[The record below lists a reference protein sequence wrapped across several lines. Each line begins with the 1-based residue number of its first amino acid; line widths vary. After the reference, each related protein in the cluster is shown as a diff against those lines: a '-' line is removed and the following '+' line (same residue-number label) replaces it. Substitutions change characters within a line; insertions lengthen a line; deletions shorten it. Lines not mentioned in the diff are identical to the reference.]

1 MKKIGII
8 PARMAS
14 SRFPGKP
21 MKKIL
26 GIPMIEHCYIRSK
39 MCLDL
44 DEIYVA
50 TCDQEIFQYINS
62 IGGKAV
68 MTSDVHERATE
79 RAGEAL
85 LKIEKKENLI
95 YDIVIMIQGDEPLV
109 HPQMLSKMII
119 PFINDNNIEVTNLMV
134 RLYEP
139 EEISSA
145 DIVKVVVNH
154 NNKALYM
161 SREAIPSNR
170 NYKSKVNYYR
180 QLGLIAFK
188 RDAIINFISLD
199 PTKLEIIESVDM
211 NRFLEND
218 ITINMIETNLSVDG
232 VDTPQDLIRVE
243 KKMKKDELYKLYKSK
258 I

>member
-218 ITINMIETNLSVDG
+218 IAIHMIETNLSVDG

-243 KKMKKDELYKLYKSK
+243 KKMKQDELYKLYKK
-258 I
+258 

>member
-50 TCDQEIFQYINS
+50 TCDQEIYQYINS

-68 MTSDVHERATE
+68 MTSDIHERATE

-85 LKIEKKENLI
+85 LKIEKKENTS

-109 HPQMLSKMII
+109 HPQMLSKMIT
-119 PFINDNNIEVTNLMV
+119 PFINVNNIEVTNLMV

-170 NYKSKVNYYR
+170 NYKSQVNYFR

-188 RDAIINFISLD
+188 REAIINFISLD

>member
-243 KKMKKDELYKLYKSK
+243 KKMKQDELYKLYKK
-258 I
+258 

>member
-134 RLYEP
+134 KLYEP
-139 EEISSA
+139 EEIRSA

-170 NYKSKVNYYR
+170 NYKSNVNYFR

-188 RDAIINFISLD
+188 REAIINFMSLD
-199 PTKLEIIESVDM
+199 PSKLEIIESVDM

>member
-44 DEIYVA
+44 DEVYVA
-50 TCDQEIFQYINS
+50 TCDKEIYEYI
-62 IGGKAV
+62 IKVGGKAV
-68 MTSDVHERATE
+68 MTADVHERATE

-85 LKIEKKENLI
+85 LKIEKINKLK
-95 YDIVIMIQGDEPLV
+95 YDVVIMIQGDEPLV
-109 HPQMLSKMII
+109 HPQMLSEMITPI
-119 PFINDNNIEVTNLMV
+119 INNNDVNVTNLMV
-134 RLYEP
+134 RLKETK
-139 EEISSA
+139 EINSA
-145 DIVKVVVNH
+145 DIVKVVVNF
-154 NNKALYM
+154 NNRALYM

-170 NYKSKVNYYR
+170 NYKYKVNYFR

-188 RDAIINFISLD
+188 RQAIINFNLLN

-211 NRFLEND
+211 NRLLEND
-218 ITINMIETNLSVDG
+218 ISIHMIETFLTVDG
-232 VDTPQDLIRVE
+232 VDTPKDLIRVE
-243 KKMKKDELYKLYKSK
+243 EKMKLDELYKAYKK
-258 I
+258 

>member
-44 DEIYVA
+44 DEVYVA
-50 TCDQEIFQYINS
+50 TCDKEIYEYI
-62 IGGKAV
+62 IKVGGKAV
-68 MTSDVHERATE
+68 MTADVHERATE

-85 LKIEKKENLI
+85 LKIEKINKLK

-109 HPQMLSKMII
+109 HPQMLTEMITPI
-119 PFINDNNIEVTNLMV
+119 INNNDVDVTNLMV
-134 RLYEP
+134 RLK
-139 EEISSA
+139 EIKEINSA
-145 DIVKVVVNH
+145 DIVKVVVNF
-154 NNKALYM
+154 NNRALYM
-161 SREAIPSNR
+161 SREAIPSKR
-170 NYKSKVNYYR
+170 NYKDKVNYFR

-188 RDAIINFISLD
+188 RQAIINFNLLN

-211 NRFLEND
+211 NRLLEND
-218 ITINMIETNLSVDG
+218 ISIQMIETFLTVDG
-232 VDTPQDLIRVE
+232 VDTPKDLVRVE
-243 KKMKKDELYKLYKSK
+243 KKMKLDELYKAYKK
-258 I
+258 

>member
-26 GIPMIEHCYIRSK
+26 GIPMIEHCYIRAK

-50 TCDQEIFQYINS
+50 TCDQEIYQYINS

-68 MTSDVHERATE
+68 MTSDIHERATE

-85 LKIEKKENLI
+85 LKIEKKENI
-95 YDIVIMIQGDEPLV
+95 NYDIVIMIQGDEPLV

-119 PFINDNNIEVTNLMV
+119 PLINDNNIDVTNLMV

-145 DIVKVVVNH
+145 DIVKVVVNQ
-154 NNKALYM
+154 NNEALYM

-170 NYKSKVNYYR
+170 TYKSKVNYFR

-188 RDAIINFISLD
+188 REAIINFISLD
-199 PTKLEIIESVDM
+199 PSRLEIIESVDM
-211 NRFLEND
+211 NRFLENNV
-218 ITINMIETNLSVDG
+218 TINMIETNLSVDG

-243 KKMKKDELYKLYKSK
+243 KKMKNDELYELYESK

>member
-14 SRFPGKP
+14 SRYPGKP

-26 GIPMIEHCYIRSK
+26 GIPMIEHCYVRAK

-44 DEIYVA
+44 DEVYVA
-50 TCDQEIFQYINS
+50 TCDKEIYEYIIN

-68 MTSDVHERATE
+68 MTADVHERATE

-85 LKIEKKENLI
+85 LKIEKINKLK
-95 YDIVIMIQGDEPLV
+95 YDVVIMIQGDEPLV
-109 HPQMLSKMII
+109 HPQMLSEMITPI
-119 PFINDNNIEVTNLMV
+119 INNNDVDVTNLMV
-134 RLYEP
+134 RLIETK
-139 EEISSA
+139 EIDSP
-145 DIVKVVVNH
+145 DIVKVVVNS
-154 NNKALYM
+154 NNRALYM

-170 NYKSKVNYYR
+170 NYDDKINYFR

-188 RDAIINFISLD
+188 RQAIINFNLLN

-211 NRFLEND
+211 NRLLEND
-218 ITINMIETNLSVDG
+218 ISIQMIETFLTVDG
-232 VDTPQDLIRVE
+232 VDTPKDLIRVE
-243 KKMKKDELYKLYKSK
+243 EKMKLDELYKAYKK
-258 I
+258 

>member
-26 GIPMIEHCYIRSK
+26 GFPMIEHCYIRSK

-50 TCDQEIFQYINS
+50 TCDQEIYQYINS

-85 LKIEKKENLI
+85 LKIEKKENLK
-95 YDIVIMIQGDEPLV
+95 YDIIIMIQGDEPLV
-109 HPQMLSKMII
+109 HPQMLSEMIT

-145 DIVKVVVNH
+145 DIVKVVFNQ

-170 NYKSKVNYYR
+170 NYKSKVNYFR

-188 RDAIINFISLD
+188 REAIINFISLD

-243 KKMKKDELYKLYKSK
+243 KKMKKDELYKLYKSN

>member
-50 TCDQEIFQYINS
+50 TCDQEIFQYISS
-62 IGGKAV
+62 IGGKAI
-68 MTSDVHERATE
+68 MTSDIHERATE

-85 LKIEKKENLI
+85 LKIEKKENSI

-109 HPQMLSKMII
+109 HPQMLSEMIT

-170 NYKSKVNYYR
+170 NCKSKVNYFR
-180 QLGLIAFK
+180 QLGLIAFT
-188 RDAIINFISLD
+188 RDAIINFMSLD

-218 ITINMIETNLSVDG
+218 ITINMIETNLNVDG
-232 VDTPQDLIRVE
+232 VDTPSDLIRVE
-243 KKMKKDELYKLYKSK
+243 KKMKKDELFKLYKNK
-258 I
+258 N

>member
-44 DEIYVA
+44 DEVFVA
-50 TCDQEIFQYINS
+50 TCDKEIYEYI
-62 IGGKAV
+62 IKVGGKAV
-68 MTSDVHERATE
+68 MTADVHERATE

-85 LKIEKKENLI
+85 LKIEKINKLK
-95 YDIVIMIQGDEPLV
+95 YDVVIMIQGDEPLV
-109 HPQMLSKMII
+109 HPQMLSEMITPI
-119 PFINDNNIEVTNLMV
+119 INNNDVDVTNLMV
-134 RLYEP
+134 RLKETK
-139 EEISSA
+139 EINSA
-145 DIVKVVVNH
+145 DIVKVVVDF
-154 NNKALYM
+154 NNRALYM
-161 SREAIPSNR
+161 SREAIPSSR
-170 NYKSKVNYYR
+170 NYKDKVNYFR

-188 RDAIINFISLD
+188 RQAIINFNLLN

-211 NRFLEND
+211 NRLLEND
-218 ITINMIETNLSVDG
+218 ISIQMIETFLTVDG
-232 VDTPQDLIRVE
+232 VDTPKDLIRVE
-243 KKMKKDELYKLYKSK
+243 EKMKLDELYKAYKK
-258 I
+258 

>member
-1 MKKIGII
+1 MKKLGII

-26 GIPMIEHCYIRSK
+26 GIPMIEHCYTRSK

-50 TCDQEIFQYINS
+50 TCDQEIYEYING
-62 IGGKAV
+62 IGGKAI
-68 MTSDVHERATE
+68 MTSDIHERATE
-79 RAGEAL
+79 RTGEAL
-85 LKIEKKENLI
+85 LKIEKQENLK
-95 YDIVIMIQGDEPLV
+95 YDIIIMIQGDEPLV
-109 HPQMLSKMII
+109 HPQMLSKMIV
-119 PFINDNNIEVTNLMV
+119 PFVDDNNIEVTNLMV
-134 RLYEP
+134 KLYEP

-154 NNKALYM
+154 NNKAIYM

-170 NYKSKVNYYR
+170 NYKNKVNYFR

-188 RDAIINFISLD
+188 RDAIINYISLN
-199 PTKLEIIESVDM
+199 PTKLEVIESVDM

-218 ITINMIETNLSVDG
+218 IAINMIETNLNVDG

-243 KKMKKDELYKLYKSK
+243 KKMAKDELYELYKYK
-258 I
+258 P

>member
-8 PARMAS
+8 PARMSS

-26 GIPMIEHCYIRSK
+26 GIPMIEHCYVRSK
-39 MCLDL
+39 MCPDI
-44 DEIYVA
+44 DEVYVA
-50 TCDQEIFQYINS
+50 TCDQEIYRYIID

-68 MTSDVHERATE
+68 MTSDVHDRATE
-79 RAGEAL
+79 RTGEAL
-85 LKIEKKENLI
+85 LKIEKKENLRFE
-95 YDIVIMIQGDEPLV
+95 IVIMIQGDEPLV
-109 HPQMLSKMII
+109 HPEMLSKII
-119 PFINDNNIEVTNLMV
+119 KPLRQDSYIEVTNLMV
-134 RLYEP
+134 RLDEP
-139 EEISSA
+139 EEINSA
-145 DIVKVVVNH
+145 DIVKVVVNQ

-170 NYKSKVNYYR
+170 NYKNKVDYYR

-188 RDAIINFISLD
+188 RDAILNFISLD

-218 ITINMIETNLSVDG
+218 VMIQMVETNLNVDG
-232 VDTPQDLIRVE
+232 VDTPLDLIRVE
-243 KKMKKDELYKLYKSK
+243 NKMKKDNLYKSYK
-258 I
+258 

>member
-44 DEIYVA
+44 DEVYVA
-50 TCDQEIFQYINS
+50 TCDKEIYEYI
-62 IGGKAV
+62 IKVGGKAV
-68 MTSDVHERATE
+68 MTADVHERATE

-85 LKIEKKENLI
+85 LKIEKINKLK
-95 YDIVIMIQGDEPLV
+95 YDVVIMIQGDEPLV
-109 HPQMLSKMII
+109 HPQMLSEMITPI
-119 PFINDNNIEVTNLMV
+119 INNNDVNVTNLMV
-134 RLYEP
+134 RLKETK
-139 EEISSA
+139 EINSA
-145 DIVKVVVNH
+145 DIVKVVVNF
-154 NNKALYM
+154 NNRALYM

-170 NYKSKVNYYR
+170 NYKYKVNYFR

-188 RDAIINFISLD
+188 RQAIINFNLLN

-211 NRFLEND
+211 NRLLEND
-218 ITINMIETNLSVDG
+218 ISIQMIETFLTVDG
-232 VDTPQDLIRVE
+232 VDTPKDLIRVE
-243 KKMKKDELYKLYKSK
+243 EKMKLDELYKAYKK
-258 I
+258 

>member
-26 GIPMIEHCYIRSK
+26 GIPMIEHCYVRSK

-50 TCDQEIFQYINS
+50 TCDQEIYQYINS

-68 MTSDVHERATE
+68 MTSNVHERATE

-85 LKIEKKENLI
+85 LKIEKKENTM
-95 YDIVIMIQGDEPLV
+95 YGIVIMIQGDEPLV
-109 HPQMLSKMII
+109 HPQMLSKMIT
-119 PFINDNNIEVTNLMV
+119 PLINYNNIEVTNLMV

-170 NYKSKVNYYR
+170 NYNSKVNYFR

-258 I
+258 K